1 MADASRAGVLK
12 PTIQKF
18 YRVAGSSTQLK
29 GVESDIVL
37 PSIIDALEVGEEY
50 LDHAMAHDNIRR
62 APNFEA
68 LDRSNLF
75 VPALIMKS
83 EERVK
88 ASKDFAYLSEDALRM
103 SERRKENRLS
113 LNKEERKKELLENE
127 ERSNKRNEERRKRFA
142 LMEEADKKVLRFFRL
157 NLADLEREEL
167 EEIDRAKEKESHM
180 RQAKDDVAELD
191 DTPEWPSSLDPIKRE
206 GIAILS
212 DMVEVTERARLA
224 GALNSN
230 KR

>member
-1 MADASRAGVLK
+1 
-12 PTIQKF
+12 
-18 YRVAGSSTQLK
+18 
-29 GVESDIVL
+29 
-37 PSIIDALEVGEEY
+37 
-50 LDHAMAHDNIRR
+50 
-62 APNFEA
+62 
-68 LDRSNLF
+68 
-75 VPALIMKS
+75 MKS

-88 ASKDFAYLSEDALRM
+88 ASKDFAYIAEDALRM

-127 ERSNKRNEERRKRFA
+127 ERSDKRNEERRKRFA
-142 LMEEADKKVLRFFRL
+142 LMEEADKKALRFFRL
-157 NLADLEREEL
+157 DLADLEREEL
-167 EEIDRAKEKESHM
+167 EEIDRAKEEESHM